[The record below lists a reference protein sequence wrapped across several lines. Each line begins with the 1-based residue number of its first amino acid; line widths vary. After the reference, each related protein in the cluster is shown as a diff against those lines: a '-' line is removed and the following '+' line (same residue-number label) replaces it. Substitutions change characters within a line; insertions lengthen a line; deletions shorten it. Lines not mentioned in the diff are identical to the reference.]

1 MIWILISDMAVVSH
15 SAEETRLLGKKT
27 AHCLSSGDV
36 IALSGGLG
44 SGKTEFVRGVMS
56 ALNPVQIVRSPS
68 FSLVNTYESPR
79 FLLHHFDF
87 YRLSFADELFEIGF
101 DEYVYSEAVSLIE
114 WADMFPEVLPDQ
126 TKYIRFTQAYENVR
140 HIESDIQLGSESK

>member
-1 MIWILISDMAVVSH
+1 MVSH
-15 SAEETRLLGKKT
+15 SAEETRLLGKET
-27 AHCLSSGDV
+27 AYCLSSGDI

-56 ALNPVQIVRSPS
+56 VLNPVQIVRSPS
-68 FSLVNTYESPR
+68 FSLVNTYESPQ

-87 YRLSFADELFEIGF
+87 YRLSFADELFEVGF
-101 DEYVYSEAVSLIE
+101 DEYVYSEAVCLIE
-114 WADMFPEVLPDQ
+114 WADMFPEVLPGH
-126 TKYIRFTQAYENVR
+126 TKYIRFTHAYENVR